1 MNNQTFDISL
11 RMRLGLP
18 VFNRVAPYSP
28 CYKKWTLITS
38 LVLTL
43 LCALGKEPLYTIRH
57 DGVVAQLG
65 STLSEARVI
74 HELPNPQG
82 SRNGILADGE
92 PADVWISHITSDP
105 PWAINVTVIDPT
117 NTSLSL

>member
-1 MNNQTFDISL
+1 MDNPTFDIAL
-11 RMRLGLP
+11 RMRLDLP
-18 VFNRVAPYSP
+18 VFNRVASYSP
-28 CYKKWTLITS
+28 CYKKWTLNLIGTHAIVCAGKGTS
-38 LVLTL
+38 
-43 LCALGKEPLYTIRH
+43 TIRH

-92 PADVWISHITSDP
+92 PADVWISHIISDP
-105 PWAINVTVIDPT
+105 P
-117 NTSLSL
+117 LGYQCQCY